1 MWDEL
6 VKQVGVIWIVLVL
19 LAAAA
24 LIALTVVF
32 FISLFAMSRLSARRF
47 VSLTAELKD
56 LPGCRIENL
65 EPVRELVAELMNVEF
80 KDRFA
85 QMAEDSATMYYSI
98 WLPSPQNNLTL
109 PEILDVPTRLVS
121 RKSAGFSILLGGVVV
136 ATLAL
141 VSGYILNGSL
151 LDAPVLRF
159 VALVPLIVSM
169 LCMLFLHQAVDSYSK
184 KMLRLW
190 QLLMTAIERKLPVF
204 STAGETARMI
214 MEMREYDA
222 HMAKSVGQVAT
233 HIQSLAS
240 GKMTDAVSGAVKYVM
255 AATVA
260 PAVVK
265 SSEAL
270 GLLAE
275 QLEKQMQQTD
285 FKVAKLYT
293 ELEARQESQSEL
305 WIKRYQDI
313 SEVLATQQEAMIKNL
328 TSSEQNLVDQ
338 LSRAQRVALEQ
349 IIGEQKQ
356 TYESMRAKYDSV
368 LDEIHLTQTSIYDNL
383 QSRQT
388 ESFELVASSQQQAYQ
403 QVAAMQLESIQT
415 LQNQQAAV
423 LAEIDKRQDASL
435 KTISEQQDAAMNDFR
450 QAQTESLAAMSGHQ
464 QEAVQYLA
472 ENFGS
477 EVSSKLS
484 SYLEPISVRLH
495 DASEALIA
503 AQNYSKDVKD
513 VLKLQNE
520 SATALQ
526 TSIGELFGQLVETRK
541 SMSDDLVSLKA
552 SSSVMSKAAEI
563 MGSVYAGS
571 QSGLSEAI
579 SMMSRDL
586 TRLSE
591 VLSAVMEGSAE
602 QTRLMQSQSIEAYNI
617 NQKHLDAVHGQ
628 VTLLS
633 DELSTRI
640 DQMMLGFTSLT
651 ENLVTNV
658 NTSITNQNDILGGN
672 LRSLT
677 DVMSEEARSMSLFA
691 QQINMDIDSLN
702 QNLKSAVSEF
712 DAGMRNE
719 LSGVLSQ
726 FDSEVAEIVKR
737 LARSATELGDAV
749 DALPEAIRHARK
761 PVGNEK

>member
-6 VKQVGVIWIVLVL
+6 VRQVGVIWIILVL

-32 FISLFAMSRLSARRF
+32 FISLYAMSRLSAKRF
-47 VSLTAELKD
+47 VSLTVELDD

-65 EPVRELVAELMNVEF
+65 APARELVSELMNVEF
-80 KDRFA
+80 KDRFE
-85 QMAEDSATMYYSI
+85 QMAEDSTTMYYSI
-98 WLPSPQNNLTL
+98 WLPAPQKHLTL
-109 PEILDVPTRLVS
+109 PEIIDLPTRLVS
-121 RKSAGFSILLGGVVV
+121 RKTNGFSILLGGIVVS
-136 ATLAL
+136 TLAL
-141 VSGYILNGSL
+141 ASGYILNGSL

-159 VALVPLIVSM
+159 AALVPLIISM
-169 LCMLFLHQAVDSYSK
+169 LCMLFLHQSVDFYSK
-184 KMLRLW
+184 KTLHLW
-190 QLLMTAIERKLPVF
+190 QLLMTAIERKLPIF
-204 STAGETARMI
+204 STAAETARMI
-214 MEMREYDA
+214 SEMREYDA
-222 HMAKSVGQVAT
+222 HMAKSVAQVAT
-233 HIQSLAS
+233 HVQNLAS
-240 GKMTDAVSGAVKYVM
+240 GKMTDAVASAVKYVM

-265 SSEAL
+265 SSESL

-293 ELEARQESQSEL
+293 ELESRQESQSEL
-305 WIKRYQDI
+305 WLKRYQEVTD
-313 SEVLATQQEAMIKNL
+313 VLAAQQDAMLKNL
-328 TSSEQNLVDQ
+328 TSSEQHMVEQ
-338 LSRAQRVALEQ
+338 LSKAQRVALDQ
-349 IIGEQKQ
+349 IIGEQTK

-368 LDEIHLTQTSIYDNL
+368 LDEIHLTQTAVYDNL
-383 QSRQT
+383 LSRQT
-388 ESFELVASSQQQAYQ
+388 ESFELVATSQQQAYQ
-403 QVAAMQLESIQT
+403 QVAASQLESIQT
-415 LQNQQAAV
+415 LQSQQAAV
-423 LAEIDKRQDASL
+423 LAELDNRQDVSL
-435 KTISEQQDAAMNDFR
+435 QTINEQQVAALKEFR
-450 QAQTESLAAMSGHQ
+450 QAQTESLAAMSGRQ

-513 VLKLQNE
+513 VLKMQNE

-526 TSIGELFGQLVETRK
+526 TSIGELFGQLVDTRK
-541 SMSDDLVSLKA
+541 SMSEDLVSLKG

-571 QSGLSEAI
+571 QSGLSEAV

-586 TRLSE
+586 MRLSE

-602 QTRLMQSQSIEAYNI
+602 QTLLMQSQSIEAHNI
-617 NQKHLDAVHGQ
+617 NQQHLEAVRGQ

-640 DQMMLGFTSLT
+640 DQMMLGFSNLT
-651 ENLVTNV
+651 NDLVTNV
-658 NTSITNQNDILGGN
+658 NTSINSQNDILGGN

-726 FDSEVAEIVKR
+726 FDSEVADIVKR

-749 DALPEAIRHARK
+749 DALPEAIRHARS
-761 PVGNEK
+761 PARNEN